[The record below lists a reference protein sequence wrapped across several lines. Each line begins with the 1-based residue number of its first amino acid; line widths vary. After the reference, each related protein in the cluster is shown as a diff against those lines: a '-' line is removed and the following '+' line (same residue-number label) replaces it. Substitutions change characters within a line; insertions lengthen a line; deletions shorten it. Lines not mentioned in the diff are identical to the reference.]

1 MLLLALIACAPP
13 DAALPAS
20 SLATPPAEFTLTA
33 SNMVAG
39 EYVDFSLSGAPSG
52 TVSELAVSGA
62 GLGDGP
68 CFAAFGGQCF
78 DLQGNIRRLGVIAYI
93 NALGDGRGAFLIP
106 PNRAGSY
113 IGMQA
118 AIPGVGLSNPVGR
131 PVGPFGT
138 ILDAAADDDGD
149 GFSIEEGDCADF
161 DVAFHPDAVDFLGDG
176 FDHNC
181 DNVDGADQDGDGAAA
196 ASGGGTDCDD
206 DDPDINPG
214 ATEICDGVDQ
224 DCDGTNDNGLIC
236 STLVLDGG
244 ARRWADGSTAASC
257 EAYLSPPPG
266 YVYAGEAGDGLYL
279 IDPLG
284 TGAFAAWCD
293 MTTDGGGWTLAV
305 RVTGAVNTH
314 YNSAAVGTLSSPTQP
329 TTAKLADTLINVLRG
344 GPYIDSRVR
353 FKCGTTTTYY
363 ADDAAFSATA
373 NQGGA
378 LDRCATTWNATTWSQ
393 ATPYHAHY
401 GINTWQ
407 ASGCPYVIYHVTE
420 GSQVGCYNLTDGHNQ
435 AGTVWVK

>member
-39 EYVDFSLSGAPSG
+39 EYVDFALSGAPSG

-118 AIPGVGLSNPVGR
+118 VIPGVGLSNPVGR

-176 FDHNC
+176 FDNNC

-224 DCDGTNDNGLIC
+224 DCDGTNDDGVTC
-236 STLVLDGG
+236 STLVLDGD
-244 ARRWADGSTAASC
+244 ARRWADGSAAATC
-257 EAYLSPPPG
+257 NAYLTPPPG
-266 YVYAGEAGDGLYL
+266 YVYAGEVGDGLYL

-305 RVTGAVNTH
+305 RMIGSGSTH
-314 YNSAAVGTLSSPTQP
+314 ADANAVGTLSSPTQP
-329 TTAKLADTLINVLRG
+329 STAKLNDTTINALRG
-344 GPYIDSRVR
+344 PSYIDSRVR
-353 FKCGTTTTYY
+353 FTCAGATNYY
-363 ADDAAFSATA
+363 ADDAPFAAA
-373 NQGGA
+373 NNNSGA
-378 LDRCATTWNATTWSQ
+378 IDRCATTWDATSWSQ
-393 ATPYHAHY
+393 ATGHHNHY

-407 ASGCPYVIYHVTE
+407 ASGCTYMIYWVNESTRE
-420 GSQVGCYNLTDGHNQ
+420 GCYNVNVGTSQ